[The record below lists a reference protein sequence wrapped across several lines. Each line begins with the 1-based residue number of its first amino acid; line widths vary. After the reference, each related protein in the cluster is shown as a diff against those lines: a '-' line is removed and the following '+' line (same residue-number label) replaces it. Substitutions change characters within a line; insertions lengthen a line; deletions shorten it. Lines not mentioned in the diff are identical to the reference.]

1 MSKIESFCRPL
12 GFKPYDIAPPVPAKR
27 KPLRKIGKWKQD
39 WKFLTKKSQFSIFA
53 QNPISD
59 DQPAT
64 DESTQ
69 VTEAGASIATLE
81 PYYENGLHISTKSD
95 CGSSK
100 PVLEPL
106 EALLNRDTSPANLII
121 LNTPPSPSIQKI
133 PQLPSAS
140 NLNCDLLTIPQRKTP
155 ISDPVSPNP
164 PWHLEL
170 DRRHSDSAATHTFLD
185 NTTPE
190 NTSEQQQ
197 HTYQNTNLKNVGAKP
212 KVTSHDQLLH
222 KKNTRQ

>member
-1 MSKIESFCRPL
+1 MKTRLKVFNYI
-12 GFKPYDIAPPVPAKR
+12 IA
-27 KPLRKIGKWKQD
+27 
-39 WKFLTKKSQFSIFA
+39 FKKSQFSIFA